1 MPVGVK
7 AFIKR
12 NVQKDMTNAYP
23 HDLPGMSQE
32 PSAPEPVRSDTWAD
46 FQYDEDSMSFD
57 SDDLEFSS
65 EEVEDPWLE
74 FSHVEIIID
83 DDAITQPAAHLPLG
97 LEGKYTAN
105 SERTHFGYPVF
116 EHDSKKFCIC
126 RAENEKLFFLQETV
140 GQAELPYV
148 LIHADTYEL
157 WYWHVREDVFEQV
170 REGDGLSLD
179 FYFNA
184 EREDDG
190 TDFLKVIENH
200 FKKNALPEASGVMN
214 TVWPEHLGMET
225 QEMEKWIT
233 NNYLGGESMEDD
245 DEAPPPDLTDIAKGE
260 EDCLLDS
267 PAPLKTDPEP
277 SLDTKFE
284 HITTQDSGRKWDKE
298 FAGMNDE
305 LEAMNEMMQSTSS
318 GANNFSSGGSNDFVN
333 KVTDKSGRESG
344 VAVNIIVG
352 KATPRGAKTTT
363 PRAKNKISDANILL
377 MSKKE
382 RMKYFE
388 EQEDDDDDDEGLPQM
403 PGFGGPGK
411 VPQSFTLGMTK
422 SPPPNA
428 PLPGKLS
435 SQIYGSRAPKFHT
448 EQKAK
453 SMYVGRQKFTPTSN
467 HVKETTSV
475 SRRKRGKQKFV
486 NQYWVISELG
496 RGSYGEVKL
505 CADLFQE
512 GRKVAMKVMNHGQL
526 NKRVFAKNRKNGGNN
541 LMNPEWANVK
551 KELEIMKLMRS
562 MNHRNVVKLYEI
574 IDDPADDRIYLVME
588 YCNGGD
594 LKKLCDEGSPNP
606 FEFRNIFTQVLAGLE
621 YLHINMRVAHCDL
634 KPENILIQ
642 TVYADGEDRRVVKI
656 ADFGVSR
663 HFQNDERSFLERSDG
678 TIAYTSPEAID
689 ASTKDFHAWPLDIWS
704 AAVCGLE
711 LLTGQCPFA
720 SQDDYYQ
727 DVKEKIMT
735 SEPDYP
741 EIAPNL
747 IDLFKGM
754 LKKDP
759 KERLS
764 IEDIKLTDWVLEDEW
779 PNDIEDDGI
788 EYAADRDVL
797 EIQETDFMKKAT
809 HTFQMIT
816 NVNSRV
822 KRLNILNRAGK
833 RRKKKEQYRNQMYE
847 QRSRA
852 KTIGAQEH
860 NQSALGPKPATVPGH
875 LRSHTDGDLGG
886 GMDTPKD
893 FKEKTQIRRFTKKRT
908 GDGFGKDH
916 R

>member
-1 MPVGVK
+1 MPAGVK

-12 NVQKDMTNAYP
+12 NVQKDMTQTYQ

-32 PSAPEPVRSDTWAD
+32 PSAPEPVRSDSWG
-46 FQYDEDSMSFD
+46 DEDSMSFD

-74 FSHVEIIID
+74 FSHLEIILN

-116 EHDSKKFCIC
+116 EHVSKKFCIC
-126 RAENEKLFFLQETV
+126 RAEKEKLFFLQETV

-184 EREDDG
+184 EREDDQ

-200 FKKNALPEASGVMN
+200 FKKNALPESSGVMN
-214 TVWPEHLGMET
+214 TMWPEHLGMGPET
-225 QEMEKWIT
+225 QEMEKYIT
-233 NNYLGGESMEDD
+233 NNYLGGETMEDD
-245 DEAPPPDLTDIAKGE
+245 DEAPPPDLPGRIAKGE
-260 EDCLLDS
+260 DDGLLDS
-267 PAPLKTDPEP
+267 PAPLKSDPES
-277 SLDTKFE
+277 SLDTEFE
-284 HITTQDSGRKWDKE
+284 HITTQDSGRNWDKE

-305 LEAMNEMMQSTSS
+305 LEAMDEMMQSNSS
-318 GANNFSSGGSNDFVN
+318 GANKISSEGSNDFVN
-333 KVTDKSGRESG
+333 RVTDKSGRESG

-352 KATPRGAKTTT
+352 GATPRGAKTET

-382 RMKYFE
+382 RVKYFE
-388 EQEDDDDDDEGLPQM
+388 DQDSDEDDDGGLPQM

-411 VPQSFTLGMTK
+411 APQSFTLGMTK
-422 SPPPNA
+422 SPPANA
-428 PLPGKLS
+428 PLPSKLN
-435 SQIYGSRAPKFHT
+435 SQIYGSRTPKFHT

-526 NKRVFAKNRKNGGNN
+526 NKRVFAKNRKNAGNY
-541 LMNPEWANVK
+541 LVNPEWANVK

-642 TVYADGEDRRVVKI
+642 TVYADGEDRKVVKI
-656 ADFGVSR
+656 ADFGVAR
-663 HFQNDERSFLERSDG
+663 HFQNDERSFLERTDG

-711 LLTGQCPFA
+711 LLTGGCPFA

-735 SEPDYP
+735 KEPDYP
-741 EIAPNL
+741 DVAPSL

-754 LKKDP
+754 LEKDP

-764 IEDIKLTDWVLEDEW
+764 IEDIKLTEWVLEADW

-809 HTFQMIT
+809 QTFQMIKS
-816 NVNSRV
+816 VNNRV
-822 KRLNILNRAGK
+822 KRLNILDRAGK
-833 RRKKKEQYRNQMYE
+833 RRKKKEKFREKMYE

-852 KTIGAQEH
+852 RTIGVQEH
-860 NQSALGPKPATVPGH
+860 EHNALGPKPTVPGH

-893 FKEKTQIRRFTKKRT
+893 FKEKTQVRRFAKKRT
-908 GDGFGKDH
+908 DDGFGKGH